1 MIRQIR
7 IYEGG
12 NLLEMGGRFVAGYPG

>member
-7 IYEGG
+7 IYGGG